1 MPPRPSSSPSSYRP
15 PTVVGLL
22 VMSMVLP
29 QTPAAILGHRA
40 REREMGISCG
50 LGRPEWARW
59 RLTAYV
65 SHQTGGNAAVWALT
79 AYVSHQT
86 CENVRAPSR
95 PSKRRLHNGFSNR
108 CC

>member
-40 REREMGISCG
+40 PEREMGISCG
-50 LGRPEWARW
+50 LGGRKWARW

-65 SHQTGGNAAVWALT
+65 SHQTGGNAPVWALD
-79 AYVSHQT
+79 AYVSHQAG
-86 CENVRAPSR
+86 ENVRAPEQFVKV
-95 PSKRRLHNGFSNR
+95 PPA
-108 CC
+108 